1 MNIDGLEIA
10 LNAKGTLQSID
21 IESDFV
27 GIWYNDISGT
37 KQELD
42 DIVLMYVGD
51 TYSSLDSTLQ
61 NIPGE
66 GNRYKCRAK

>member
-1 MNIDGLEIA
+1 MDIDGLETA
-10 LNAKGTLQSID
+10 LNTKGTLHSID

-42 DIVLMYVGD
+42 DIVLLYIGD
-51 TYSSLDSTLQ
+51 TYSDLDSTLE

-66 GNRYKCRAK
+66 GDRYKCRAK